1 MKFLCT
7 LKRSHFNDLK
17 DNTVIMNYQSCL
29 DSFLLLLFA
38 KVDLLVLMTPKGLGL
53 FLFSSDK
60 VIDFPL

>member
-53 FLFSSDK
+53 F
-60 VIDFPL
+60 